1 MSNSYGFDFLKAQ
14 HTLGGIDA
22 PRPALSVGPSVA
34 VPVVSAADVAHK
46 PALEK
51 QADIL
56 KFLKAHRSAGYL
68 GPSIIYKGTGIDLEE
83 TDEAVATL
91 LQTNA
96 KISMEHVPDPENP
109 SVMVATY
116 AYQSKYNH
124 VRDRASLLA
133 QINRSKYGCDRRD
146 LVDSYDGVEEHI
158 HSLITGGEII
168 AISNSEDKT
177 MILFPRGDTF
187 LIELDGVI
195 SIPTDIPNSSSIK
208 VPLTDDEVVKAAM
221 ERNRMRQH
229 QQIFCVN
236 TDVDATKQVRRG
248 EAVCVGGQWFRVSSA
263 VKAGAPLSEQP
274 ARAQAPLSVTSR
286 QDLSKRNEIDGYV
299 RPFTNKALPLDGP
312 LSMAAKENLQKAKDA
327 RQLVHELAGGRG
339 HSAGAGQFLSS
350 LAHATNPASLAA
362 SFASAVVGGSRK
374 RPAAPKGS
382 HSAATVEEV
391 RKAVQLAQ
399 EAAADPHLSLY
410 THARRHGCTKDV
422 RDMYLKTRSLVPT
435 DEMELYKLL
444 VEHKLLDDGEAWR
457 RDKLE
462 RKANVDNDGKPKK
475 RRYYVRKNQKLT
487 NQHLDGTAIG
497 AVLADAAEKQ
507 KQGKSVGDGGM

>member
-1 MSNSYGFDFLKAQ
+1 MSNSYGFDFLKSQ
-14 HTLGGIDA
+14 HTLGGSDA
-22 PRPALSVGPSVA
+22 PRPVLSTAPSVA

-83 TDEAVATL
+83 TDEAVARL

-96 KISMEHVPDPENP
+96 KISIEHVPDPENP

-146 LVDSYDGVEEHI
+146 LVDCYDGVEEHI
-158 HSLITGGEII
+158 QSLITAGDII
-168 AISNSEDKT
+168 AIANSEDKT
-177 MILFPRGDTF
+177 IVLFPRGESF
-187 LIELDGVI
+187 LIEMDGII
-195 SIPTDIPNSSSIK
+195 SIPTDTPNSSLSA
-208 VPLTDDEVVKAAM
+208 PPMTDDEVVKAAM
-221 ERNRMRQH
+221 DRNRSRQH
-229 QQIFCVN
+229 QSIVWVN
-236 TDVDATKQVRRG
+236 TDMDPTKQVRRG
-248 EAVCVGGQWFRVSSA
+248 EAICVGGQWFRVSSA
-263 VKAGAPLSEQP
+263 VKAGVSLSEQP
-274 ARAQAPLSVTSR
+274 ARAQAPFTVTSL
-286 QDLSKRNEIDGYV
+286 QDLSKRNEVDGYV
-299 RPFTNKALPLDGP
+299 RPFTNKILPLDGH
-312 LSMAAKENLQKAKDA
+312 LSLAAKENLQKSKEA
-327 RQLVHELAGGRG
+327 RQLVHKLAGGRG
-339 HSAGAGQFLSS
+339 HSGGATQLLSS

-362 SFASAVVGGSRK
+362 SFASAVVGGGRK
-374 RPAAPKGS
+374 RPTSNKAS
-382 HSAATVEEV
+382 QSAASVDQA
-391 RKAVQLAQ
+391 RKAAQAAQ
-399 EAAADPHLSLY
+399 EAASDPNLSLY

-444 VEHKLLDDGEAWR
+444 VEYKLLEDGEAWR
-457 RDKLE
+457 RDKLK

-475 RRYYVRKNQKLT
+475 RRYYVRKNQKMT
-487 NQHLDGTAIG
+487 NTHLAGTAIG

>member
-1 MSNSYGFDFLKAQ
+1 MSNSYGFDFLKSQ

-22 PRPALSVGPSVA
+22 PKPALSTASSVA
-34 VPVVSAADVAHK
+34 VPVVSAADVSHK

-83 TDEAVATL
+83 ADEAVAKL

-96 KISMEHVPDPENP
+96 KISIEHVPDPENP
-109 SVMVATY
+109 SVMVANY

-146 LVDSYDGVEEHI
+146 LIDCYDGVDEHI
-158 HSLITGGEII
+158 QSLITAGDVI

-177 MILFPRGDTF
+177 VILFPRGDSF
-187 LIELDGVI
+187 LIELDGIIVA
-195 SIPTDIPNSSSIK
+195 PMDIANPSAANTILS
-208 VPLTDDEVVKAAM
+208 DDEIVKAAM
-221 ERNRMRQH
+221 ERNRSREH
-229 QQIFCVN
+229 QNIVWVN
-236 TDVDATKQVRRG
+236 TDIDPTKQVRRG
-248 EAVCVGGQWFRVSSA
+248 EAICVGGQWFRVSSA
-263 VKAGAPLSEQP
+263 VKAGVPLFEQP
-274 ARAQAPLSVTSR
+274 ARAQAPLTVTAL
-286 QDLSKRNEIDGYV
+286 QDLSKRNEVDGYI
-299 RPFTNKALPLDGP
+299 RPFTSKILPLDGP
-312 LSMAAKENLQKAKDA
+312 LSLEAKNNLQKSKEA
-327 RQLVHELAGGRG
+327 RQLVQNLAGGRG
-339 HSAGAGQFLSS
+339 HSGGAAQLLSS

-362 SFASAVVGGSRK
+362 SFASAVVGGGRK
-374 RPAAPKGS
+374 RPTAHKAS
-382 HSAATVEEV
+382 HSAASVDQA
-391 RKAVQLAQ
+391 RKAAQ
-399 EAAADPHLSLY
+399 SALEAASDPHLSLY

-422 RDMYLKTRSLVPT
+422 RDMYLKTRALVPT

-444 VEHKLLDDGEAWR
+444 VEHKLLDEGEAWR
-457 RDKLE
+457 RDKLK

-487 NQHLDGTAIG
+487 NGFLTGTAIG
-497 AVLADAAEKQ
+497 AILADAAEKQ